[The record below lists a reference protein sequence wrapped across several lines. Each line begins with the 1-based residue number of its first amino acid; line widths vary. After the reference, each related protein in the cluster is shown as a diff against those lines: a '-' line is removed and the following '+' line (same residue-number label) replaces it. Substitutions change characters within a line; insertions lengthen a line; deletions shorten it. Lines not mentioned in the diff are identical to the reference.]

1 MKKLLVIAFVALC
14 AVTSQASYLY
24 WQVESSVA
32 NQYGAVGG
40 VLMGSATA
48 GGTATQIGAANIGTV
63 TSSFLNDS
71 SYNSFYIELFN
82 AENESVAVSKGMSY
96 SDLAAM
102 GAITTTLVTIP
113 TAWTGGSYAAPEP
126 TSGLLMLLGVAALG
140 LKRRKA

>member
-40 VLMGSATA
+40 VLMGAATA
-48 GGTATQIGAANIGTV
+48 GETGTMIGAAIVGTV
-63 TSSFLNDS
+63 TPSFLNDS
-71 SYNSFYIELFN
+71 DYSSFYIELFN
-82 AENESVAVSKGMSY
+82 SKNESVAVSQGMSY
-96 SDLAAM
+96 SDLATM
-102 GAITTTLVTIP
+102 GAITMTLVSTP
-113 TAWTGGSYAAPEP
+113 TVWHGDSYAAPEP